1 MMLVAYLPFV
11 ALALCATPWL
21 LVMSRRFGLSLAIGG
36 VLAGTLILVMIAL
49 FGSSALSL
57 QPLPTTLAVAAI
69 AGAAGVLVLRRTAGA
84 VRRPRRST
92 IAAWAPAAIGAI
104 AWIGVVAVAQL
115 LPGAAPLSWA
125 MNGDTANNIHDARL
139 FLESNGL
146 TTLISVP
153 LTAALLLLGMAAG
166 RDQSGRAEL
175 LQHDLVAFTVVW
187 ALELAL
193 TAVLLGLVA
202 SALVSTHRTA
212 VVAIA
217 SGAGSLL
224 ATTWY
229 IAGLPI
235 EYGYLNV
242 HLALP
247 FLLASWLAFLQSA
260 RFPVVAIAVELGL
273 GVLLTTTWTPL
284 IVFTA
289 AFVVA
294 ILLRHR
300 ATLRVLRGRSLI
312 ITTSAVLL
320 FLVPFTL
327 LAVPALSSGIA
338 SFLIPGHGMPVTGGI
353 LLLLLGIVL
362 VGAVSLRRRTAL
374 PVVDGAISASA
385 ASVLGVGV
393 LLLIARQVSDPWT
406 LYYPAK
412 LTWLT
417 TAFLVPIALGVL
429 IGLVAQLARTRTA
442 ATAGAVALAVVSLV
456 LVSAGP
462 PPTRETFVITPPLV
476 KIAFGSVWSSGDA
489 AVAKILRY
497 SQEDRRDLLWD
508 TTDPDEAMI
517 NFWILEFSEGD
528 RTIDGASRDLALRG
542 YRELRDSGSY
552 RAGDVGE
559 LCEVASELEPPV
571 SIHTADAGLSS
582 ELTATCPELQVTVLV
597 DG

>member
-36 VLAGTLILVMIAL
+36 VLASSLILVMIAL

-57 QPLPTTLAVAAI
+57 QPLPTTLATAAI

-84 VRRPRRST
+84 VRRPGRWT
-92 IAAWAPAAIGAI
+92 LAAWVPAAIGAI

-125 MNGDTANNIHDARL
+125 MNGDTANNIHDARY
-139 FLESNGL
+139 FLENNGL
-146 TTLISVP
+146 TTRISVP
-153 LTAALLLLGMAAG
+153 LSGALLMLGMAAG
-166 RDQSGRAEL
+166 REQSGRADL

-187 ALELAL
+187 TLELAL

-202 SALVSTHRTA
+202 SALVSARRTA

-235 EYGYLNV
+235 EYGYLNA

-247 FLLASWLAFLQSA
+247 FLLASWLAFLHSA

-273 GVLLTTTWTPL
+273 GVLLTATWTPL

-300 ATLRVLRGRSLI
+300 ATLRVLRGRPLI
-312 ITTSAVLL
+312 VVTAAAAV
-320 FLVPFTL
+320 FLVPFAFS
-327 LAVPALSSGIA
+327 AVPALSSGIA
-338 SFLIPGHGMPVTGGI
+338 TFLIPGHGLPFTGWILFLLIGGI
-353 LLLLLGIVL
+353 L
-362 VGAVSLRRRTAL
+362 VGAVLLRKRVAL
-374 PVVDGAISASA
+374 PLLDGAISAGA
-385 ASVLGVGV
+385 ASLIGVGV
-393 LLLIARQVSDPWT
+393 LLFIARQVSNPWST
-406 LYYPAK
+406 YYPAK
-412 LTWLT
+412 LTWLV
-417 TAFLVPIALGVL
+417 TAFLVPVALAIL
-429 IGLVAQLARTRTA
+429 IGLIAEFTRPRTA
-442 ATAGAVALAVVSLV
+442 IVGAAALALASLV
-456 LVSAGP
+456 LASAGP
-462 PPTRETFVITPPLV
+462 PPTRAAFAMTPPLA
-476 KIAFGSVWSSGDA
+476 KIAFGSVWSTGDA

-508 TTDPDEAMI
+508 TTDPDEAI
-517 NFWILEFSEGD
+517 VNFWILEFSGGD
-528 RTIDGASRDLALRG
+528 REAAGALRDFTLRG
-542 YRELRDSGSY
+542 YRELRDTGSY
-552 RAGDVGE
+552 HTGGIAE
-559 LCEVASELEPPV
+559 LCTVARELEPPV
-571 SIHTADAGLSS
+571 YIHTADAQLSAELAGSCPGLK
-582 ELTATCPELQVTVLV
+582 VTVLV